1 MSFPLILTLFVYLI
15 KCCNMTSETSICHFS
30 WIFRD
35 GFPLAQREEQ
45 MYEEQKQEEEAE
57 KRQKEDF
64 DNWLAKYKETMKNGW
79 WNQCVWLKAVSYKQF
94 FFS

>member
-1 MSFPLILTLFVYLI
+1 
-15 KCCNMTSETSICHFS
+15 
-30 WIFRD
+30 
-35 GFPLAQREEQ
+35 

-64 DNWLAKYKETMKNGW
+64 ENWLAKYKETMKNGW
-79 WNQCVWLKAVSYKQF
+79 WLKALSYKQI